1 MTLLNYQQKAR
12 MMARVNKL
20 KTPSYFELKSNR
32 NYWHTRAPKRTEFKR
47 LLNKTVTYT
56 GQIMAVRRY
65 NSDSHYYVHILLKPV
80 TVSNITTDHLWI
92 RVGLHKFNKIYRRLY
107 PEFNCKTEHI
117 SHKTVTTNTPI
128 FVTGHGK
135 LVLYT
140 RRNKKLHDTF
150 NEEYG
155 FQDVTNIRVLNNKEL
170 NELPVQFSKIK
181 NKRIASKQFK
191 YSQQLFAD
199 RIKLN
204 LSRENFAKKL
214 NIDLATYTKLEQAIE
229 PDVKNYQKV
238 LIKLNAE
245 KGLLWVLKLSKP
257 LTNHLNKIKHALSI

>member
-1 MTLLNYQQKAR
+1 MLNYQQKAR

-92 RVGLHKFNKIYRRLY
+92 RVGLHKFNKIYHRLY

-150 NEEYG
+150 NKEYG
-155 FQDVTNIRVLNNKEL
+155 FQDVANIRVLNNKEL

-214 NIDLATYTKLEQAIE
+214 NVDLATYTKLEQAIE

-245 KGLLWVLKLSKP
+245 KGLLS
-257 LTNHLNKIKHALSI
+257 TTTD

>member
-1 MTLLNYQQKAR
+1 M
-12 MMARVNKL
+12 
-20 KTPSYFELKSNR
+20 
-32 NYWHTRAPKRTEFKR
+32 
-47 LLNKTVTYT
+47 
-56 GQIMAVRRY
+56 
-65 NSDSHYYVHILLKPV
+65 
-80 TVSNITTDHLWI
+80 
-92 RVGLHKFNKIYRRLY
+92 HKFNKIYKRLY
-107 PEFNCKTEHI
+107 PEFNASSLHI

-155 FQDVTNIRVLNNKEL
+155 FQDVANIRVLNNKEL
-170 NELPVQFSKIK
+170 KELPMQFFKIK
-181 NKRIASKQFK
+181 NKRIESKQFK

-214 NIDLATYTKLEQAIE
+214 NVDLATYTKLEQAIE
-229 PDVKNYQKV
+229 PDVKTYQKV

-245 KGLLWVLKLSKP
+245 KGLL
-257 LTNHLNKIKHALSI
+257 

>member
-1 MTLLNYQQKAR
+1 
-12 MMARVNKL
+12 MMARVNQL

-56 GQIMAVRRY
+56 GQIMAVRHY

>member
-1 MTLLNYQQKAR
+1 MTTLLNYQQKAR
-12 MMARVNKL
+12 MMERVNKL
-20 KTPSYFELKSNR
+20 KTPSCFELKSNR
-32 NYWHTRAPKRTEFKR
+32 NYWHARAPKRTEFKS

-65 NSDSHYYVHILLKPV
+65 NSDSHYYVHVLLKPV

-92 RVGLHKFNKIYRRLY
+92 RVGLHKFNKIYHRLY
-107 PEFNCKTEHI
+107 PEFNCKTQHI
-117 SHKTVTTNTPI
+117 SHKTVTTNAPI

-140 RRNKKLHDTF
+140 RRNKKLHDIF

-155 FQDVTNIRVLNNKEL
+155 FQDVANIRVLNNKEL
-170 NELPVQFSKIK
+170 NELPAQFFKIK
-181 NKRIASKQFK
+181 NKKSASKQFK
-191 YSQQLFAD
+191 YSQQLFHD

-204 LSRENFAKKL
+204 LSRESFAKKL
-214 NIDLATYTKLEQAIE
+214 NLDLATYTKLEQAIE

-245 KGLLWVLKLSKP
+245 KGLL
-257 LTNHLNKIKHALSI
+257 

>member
-1 MTLLNYQQKAR
+1 MLNYQQKAR

-20 KTPSYFELKSNR
+20 KAPSYFELKSNR
-32 NYWHTRAPKRTEFKR
+32 NYWHNRAPKRTKFKR

-65 NSDSHYYVHILLKPV
+65 NSDGHCYVHILLKPV
-80 TVSNITTDHLWI
+80 TVSNITTGHLWI

-117 SHKTVTTNTPI
+117 SHKTATTKTPI

-155 FQDVTNIRVLNNKEL
+155 FQDVANIRVLNNKEL
-170 NELPVQFSKIK
+170 NELPVQFFKIK
-181 NKRIASKQFK
+181 KSASKKFK

-245 KGLLWVLKLSKP
+245 KELL
-257 LTNHLNKIKHALSI
+257 

>member
-1 MTLLNYQQKAR
+1 
-12 MMARVNKL
+12 
-20 KTPSYFELKSNR
+20 
-32 NYWHTRAPKRTEFKR
+32 
-47 LLNKTVTYT
+47 
-56 GQIMAVRRY
+56 MAVRHY
-65 NSDSHYYVHILLKPV
+65 NSDRHYYVHVLLKPV

-92 RVGLHKFNKIYRRLY
+92 RVGLHKFNKIYHRLY
-107 PEFNCKTEHI
+107 PEFNCKTQHI

-140 RRNKKLHDTF
+140 KRNKRLHDTF

-155 FQDVTNIRVLNNKEL
+155 FQDVANIRVLNNKEL
-170 NELPVQFSKIK
+170 NELPMQFSKIK
-181 NKRIASKQFK
+181 NKRIESKQFK

-204 LSRENFAKKL
+204 LSRESFAKKL
-214 NIDLATYTKLEQAIE
+214 NVDLATYTRLEQAIE
-229 PDVKNYQKV
+229 PDVKTYQKV

-257 LTNHLNKIKHALSI
+257 LTNNLNKIKYALSI